1 VDDFNMNDILLKN
14 INRPNSIEIETY
26 LKDGGYKSLEKALK
40 EYTSKEVVDIV
51 QKSGLRG
58 RGGAGF
64 PTGKKW
70 EFAAADKNT
79 PRYLL
84 CNADEGEPGTFKDR
98 PIIEKDPHQLLEGI
112 IISGYAIGAAA
123 CYIYIRG
130 EYDYGAKVLEKAI
143 AQAYDKGF
151 LGKKILGKK
160 FDYDI
165 YVHKGAGAYVCGEE
179 TALIESLEGKRG
191 QSRIKPPFPVNVGV
205 WGKPTVINNVETLAN
220 VSHIIKNGPEWF
232 AKMGP
237 EKSPGP
243 KIYSVSG
250 HVNKPG
256 NYELVMGTPL
266 KDLIYK
272 YAGGIK
278 DGKNLKAVI
287 PGGASTPVLKPEHI
301 DVKMDYESV
310 GAVGSMLGS
319 GAVIV
324 MDETVCMVGVTRRLL
339 KFFTHESCGKCSPCR
354 EGTHWLVQI
363 LDRIVNNEG
372 RIEDIDLM
380 LDICDNMR
388 GKTFCPLGDGAINPV
403 LSTIKHFREEYLMHI
418 EEKRCPVGYQHSE
431 WCL

>member
-1 VDDFNMNDILLKN
+1 MNDILLKN

-40 EYTSKEVVDIV
+40 EYTSKDVVDIV

-319 GAVIV
+319 GAVVV
-324 MDETVCMVGVTRRLL
+324 MDESVCMVGVARRLL
-339 KFFTHESCGKCSPCR
+339 KFFAHESCGKCSPCR

-363 LDRIVNNEG
+363 LDRITANEG
-372 RIEDIDLM
+372 SIEDIDLM
-380 LDICDNMR
+380 LDICDNIK

-418 EEKRCPVGYQHSE
+418 EEKRCPVGYQHSR

>member
-1 VDDFNMNDILLKN
+1 MNDILLKN

-250 HVNKPG
+250 HVNKPD

-319 GAVIV
+319 GAVVV
-324 MDETVCMVGVTRRLL
+324 MDESVCMVGVARRLL
-339 KFFTHESCGKCSPCR
+339 KFFAHESCGKCSPCR

-363 LDRIVNNEG
+363 LDRITANEG
-372 RIEDIDLM
+372 SIEDIDLM
-380 LDICDNMR
+380 LDICDNIK

-418 EEKRCPVGYQHSE
+418 EEKRCPVGYQHSR

>member
-1 VDDFNMNDILLKN
+1 MNEILLKN
-14 INRPNSIEIETY
+14 INKPNSTDIDVY
-26 LKDGGYKSLEKALK
+26 MADGGYSALK
-40 EYTSKEVVDIV
+40 KTLSEYAPKDVIDIV

-232 AKMGP
+232 AKIGP

-266 KDLIYK
+266 RDLIYK

-319 GAVIV
+319 GAVVV
-324 MDETVCMVGVTRRLL
+324 MDESVCMVGVARRLL
-339 KFFTHESCGKCSPCR
+339 KFFAHESCGKCSPCR

-363 LDRIVNNEG
+363 LDRITANEG
-372 RIEDIDLM
+372 SIEDIDLM

-403 LSTIKHFREEYLMHI
+403 LSTIKHFKDEYLIHI
-418 EEKRCPVGYQHSE
+418 EEKRCPVGYQHSR

>member
-1 VDDFNMNDILLKN
+1 MNDILLKN

-319 GAVIV
+319 GAVVV
-324 MDETVCMVGVTRRLL
+324 MDESVCMVGVARRLL
-339 KFFTHESCGKCSPCR
+339 KFFAHESCGKCSPCR

-363 LDRIVNNEG
+363 LDRITANEG
-372 RIEDIDLM
+372 SIEDIDLM
-380 LDICDNMR
+380 LDICDNIK

-418 EEKRCPVGYQHSE
+418 EEKRCPVGYQHSR

>member
-1 VDDFNMNDILLKN
+1 MNDILLKN

-26 LKDGGYKSLEKALK
+26 LKDGGYKSLEKAIK

-319 GAVIV
+319 GAVVV
-324 MDETVCMVGVTRRLL
+324 MDESVCMVGVARRLL
-339 KFFTHESCGKCSPCR
+339 KFFAHESCGKCSPCR

-363 LDRIVNNEG
+363 LDRITANEG
-372 RIEDIDLM
+372 SIEDIDLM
-380 LDICDNMR
+380 LDICDNIK

-418 EEKRCPVGYQHSE
+418 EEKRCPVGYQHSR

>member
-1 VDDFNMNDILLKN
+1 MNEILLKN
-14 INRPNSIEIETY
+14 INKFNSTDIDVY
-26 LKDGGYKSLEKALK
+26 MADGGYSALKKALS
-40 EYTSKEVVDIV
+40 EYTPKDVIDIV

-64 PTGKKW
+64 PAGKKW

-287 PGGASTPVLKPEHI
+287 PGGASTHVLKPEHI

-319 GAVIV
+319 GAVVV
-324 MDETVCMVGVTRRLL
+324 MDESVCMVGVARRLL
-339 KFFTHESCGKCSPCR
+339 KFFAHESCGKCSPCR

-363 LDRIVNNEG
+363 LDRITANEG
-372 RIEDIDLM
+372 SIEDIDLM
-380 LDICDNMR
+380 LDICDNIK

-418 EEKRCPVGYQHSE
+418 EEKRCPVGYQHSR

>member
-1 VDDFNMNDILLKN
+1 MNEILLKN
-14 INRPNSIEIETY
+14 INKPNSADISVY
-26 LKDGGYKSLEKALK
+26 MADGGYSALK
-40 EYTSKEVVDIV
+40 KTLSEYTSKDVIDIV

-319 GAVIV
+319 GAVVV
-324 MDETVCMVGVTRRLL
+324 MDESVCMVGVARRLL
-339 KFFTHESCGKCSPCR
+339 KFFAHESCGKCSPCR

-363 LDRIVNNEG
+363 LDRITANEG
-372 RIEDIDLM
+372 SIEDIDLM
-380 LDICDNMR
+380 LDICDNIK

-418 EEKRCPVGYQHSE
+418 EEKRCPVGYQHSR

>member
-1 VDDFNMNDILLKN
+1 MNEILLKN
-14 INRPNSIEIETY
+14 IKKPNSTDIDTY

-40 EYTSKEVVDIV
+40 ECTPKDVIDIV

-64 PTGKKW
+64 PAGKKW

-84 CNADEGEPGTFKDR
+84 CNADEGEPGTYKDR
-98 PIIEKDPHQLLEGI
+98 PIIEKDPHQLIEGI

-130 EYDYGAKVLEKAI
+130 EYAYGADVLRKAI
-143 AQAYDKGF
+143 AQAYKKGF

-160 FDYDI
+160 FDFDL

-179 TALIESLEGKRG
+179 TALIESIEGKRG

-205 WGKPTVINNVETLAN
+205 WNKPTVINNVETLAN
-220 VSHIIKNGPEWF
+220 VSHIIKNGPDWF
-232 AKMGP
+232 KSMGP
-237 EKSPGP
+237 EKCPGP
-243 KIYSVSG
+243 KIYSISG

-256 NYELVMGTPL
+256 NYELIMGTPL

-272 YAGGIK
+272 YGGGIK
-278 DGKNLKAVI
+278 NGKKLKAII

-301 DVKMDYESV
+301 DVNMDYESV

-319 GAVIV
+319 GAVMV
-324 MDETVCMVGVTRRLL
+324 MDETVCMVGVARRLL
-339 KFFTHESCGKCSPCR
+339 KFFAHESCGKCSPCR

-372 RIEDIDLM
+372 KIEDIDLM

-403 LSTIKHFREEYLMHI
+403 LSTIKHFRDEYLIHI
-418 EEKRCPVGYQHSE
+418 EEKRCPVNYPHSE
-431 WCL
+431 HCL